1 MKKFWETS
9 EFWVSMATSIGGMLV
24 MTGAITADQ
33 ADQIKNAVQQIIGG
47 ILGLVPVIAYVKT
60 RTDLKR
66 DIVANMPSAGWQR
79 DAVTGDTVNV
89 LSADSKQAAYTKALR
104 DAGV

>member
-9 EFWVSMATSIGGMLV
+9 EFWVSLATSVGGMLV
-24 MTGAITADQ
+24 LAGAITSEQ
-33 ADQIKNAVQQIIGG
+33 ADQIKNAVQQIVGG
-47 ILGLVPVIAYVKT
+47 IMGLVPILAYVKT

-66 DIVANMPSAGWQR
+66 DVVANLPTGGWQR
-79 DAVTGDTVNV
+79 DAQGADTMTV
-89 LSADSKQAAYTKALR
+89 LCTDKNAPYIKALR